1 MEFRRL
7 NYYRVRPEA
16 MRAMRGLG
24 QYQAQG
30 AIEHSLL
37 ELVKLR
43 ASQINNCGFCID
55 MQSRDARRAGE
66 REQRLYGLSAWR
78 EAPFYSDRERAA
90 LAWTEALTRLA
101 DGHVSDALYAA
112 TREHFSEEELVDLT
126 MAIVTINGWNRISHA
141 FGAVP
146 GSYREPSTT
155 AAD

>member
-1 MEFRRL
+1 
-7 NYYRVRPEA
+7 

-55 MQSRDARRAGE
+55 MHARDARRAGE
-66 REQRLYGLSAWR
+66 QEQRLYGLSAWR
-78 EAPFYSDRERAA
+78 ESPFYSDRERAA

-101 DGHVSDALYAA
+101 DGHVSDELYAA

-126 MAIVTINGWNRISHA
+126 MAIVTINGWNRIAHA
-141 FGAVP
+141 FGAIP
-146 GSYREPSTT
+146 GSYREPVAT